1 MYAVVAQ
8 SGKQSIF
15 RPGELADIDHVKA
28 EVGDTITFDQV
39 LCYHDGE
46 SAKFGKPLVEGVAV
60 TAKVVAQHRD
70 KKVQII
76 HFKRRKHHLKRHG
89 HRQDY
94 TRVEIVDIVD
104 KAAAPKKASKAK
116 AAAPKKPAK
125 TEAAAT
131 KKPAKTEAAA
141 PKKPSKAKATTT
153 KKSSKAE

>member
-1 MYAVVAQ
+1 MC
-8 SGKQSIF
+8 I
-15 RPGELADIDHVKA
+15 
-28 EVGDTITFDQV
+28 
-39 LCYHDGE
+39 
-46 SAKFGKPLVEGVAV
+46 
-60 TAKVVAQHRD
+60 RD
-70 KKVQII
+70 RII

-94 TRVEIVDIVD
+94 TRVEIVGIVD

-125 TEAAAT
+125 T
-131 KKPAKTEAAA
+131 KAAA